1 MKRQSIPI
9 TGPLYRAGLLAI
21 VLLGGGCAT
30 SGAEDPVDPWE
41 PFNRSMYR
49 FNEKLDEYVARP
61 LARGYQAI
69 TPAPVDRGIT
79 RFFANLEDVQ
89 IGLNNLLQA
98 KFGQALSDIGRF
110 GINSTVGI
118 LGFLDVASTM
128 GLEKHEEDFG
138 QTLGKWGFSSG
149 PYLVLPV
156 IGPSSARDAVGFA
169 GDWVV
174 NPIYTQID
182 SATISWSLYGIR
194 YVDRR
199 ADLLKAS
206 RILQSAALD
215 PYSFVRDSYMQRR
228 KSLVVDGKMP
238 QAEDDDFFVE

>member
-1 MKRQSIPI
+1 
-9 TGPLYRAGLLAI
+9 
-21 VLLGGGCAT
+21 
-30 SGAEDPVDPWE
+30 
-41 PFNRSMYR
+41 MYS

-61 LARGYQAI
+61 LARGYQTI
-69 TPAPVDRGIT
+69 MPAPVDRGIT

-98 KFGQALSDIGRF
+98 KFGAALSDIGRF
-110 GINSTVGI
+110 GINSTLGI
-118 LGFLDVASTM
+118 LGFLDVASNM

-174 NPIYTQID
+174 NPIYTQIE
-182 SATISWSLYGIR
+182 SATISWTLYGIR

-228 KSLVVDGKMP
+228 ESLVVDGKMP
-238 QAEDDDFFVE
+238 QDEDDDFFVE

>member
-9 TGPLYRAGLLAI
+9 TGSLYRAGLLAI
-21 VLLGGGCAT
+21 VLLGAGCAT

-238 QAEDDDFFVE
+238 QDEDDDFFVE

>member
-1 MKRQSIPI
+1 MRSMVEKC
-9 TGPLYRAGLLAI
+9 GLGMLLVFLAGA
-21 VLLGGGCAT
+21 GCT
-30 SGAEDPVDPWE
+30 TIGAEEKDPWE
-41 PFNRSMYR
+41 AFNRPVYA
-49 FNEKLDEYVARP
+49 FNEKLDEYVATP
-61 LARGYQAI
+61 LARGYQKI
-69 TPAPVDRGIT
+69 TPAPVDRGVT

-89 IGLNNLLQA
+89 IGLNNLLQF
-98 KFGQALSDIGRF
+98 KFTQALSDVGRF
-110 GINSTVGI
+110 GINSTLGI
-118 LGFLDVASTM
+118 LGFLDVATGM

-156 IGPSSARDAVGFA
+156 IGPSSVRDAVGFA

-182 SATISWSLYGIR
+182 SATISWSLYGVR

-206 RILQSAALD
+206 RVLESAALD

-228 KSLVVDGKMP
+228 EHLILDGNLP
-238 QAEDDDFFVE
+238 ETEEDDFFVE

>member
-1 MKRQSIPI
+1 MRFRSMVEKRCL
-9 TGPLYRAGLLAI
+9 G
-21 VLLGGGCAT
+21 VLVVAWLGFGCAT
-30 SGAEDPVDPWE
+30 INADERDPWE
-41 PFNRSMYR
+41 PFNRSMYS
-49 FNEKLDEYVARP
+49 FNETLDEYVAKP
-61 LARGYQAI
+61 LARGYQTI

-79 RFFANLEDVQ
+79 RFFANLGDVQ
-89 IGLNNLLQA
+89 IGLNNLLQF
-98 KFGQALSDIGRF
+98 KFSEALSDVGRF
-110 GINSTVGI
+110 GINSTLGI
-118 LGFLDVASTM
+118 LGFMDVATGM

-156 IGPSSARDAVGFA
+156 IGPSSFRDATGFA
-169 GDWVV
+169 ADWVV

-206 RILQSAALD
+206 RILETAALD

-228 KSLVVDGKMP
+228 EHLILDGKP
-238 QAEDDDFFVE
+238 SETEGDDFFVE

>member
-1 MKRQSIPI
+1 MRMRSMVEKC
-9 TGPLYRAGLLAI
+9 GLGMLLVFLAGA
-21 VLLGGGCAT
+21 GCT
-30 SGAEDPVDPWE
+30 TIGAEEKDPWE
-41 PFNRSMYR
+41 AFNRPVYA
-49 FNEKLDEYVARP
+49 FNEKLDEYVATP
-61 LARGYQAI
+61 LARGYQKI
-69 TPAPVDRGIT
+69 TPAPVDRGVT

-89 IGLNNLLQA
+89 IGLNNLLQF
-98 KFGQALSDIGRF
+98 KFTQALSDVGRF
-110 GINSTVGI
+110 GINSTLGI
-118 LGFLDVASTM
+118 LGFLDVATGM

-156 IGPSSARDAVGFA
+156 IGPSSVRDAVGFA

-182 SATISWSLYGIR
+182 SATISWSLYGVR

-206 RILQSAALD
+206 RVLESAALD

-228 KSLVVDGKMP
+228 EHLILDGNLP
-238 QAEDDDFFVE
+238 ETEEDDFFVE